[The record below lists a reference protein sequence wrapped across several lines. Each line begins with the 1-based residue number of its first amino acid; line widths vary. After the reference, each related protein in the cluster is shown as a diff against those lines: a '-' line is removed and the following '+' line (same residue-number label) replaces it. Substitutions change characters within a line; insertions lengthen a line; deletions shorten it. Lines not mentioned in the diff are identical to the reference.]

1 MAKTRKTS
9 IAEEIYQKLKRE
21 ILEAELPPGSL
32 ASEPEL
38 AVRLGASRTPV
49 HEALRQL
56 ESEGLIEL
64 IPRRG
69 ARILPLSHSDAR
81 EIYQLLSALDP
92 IAAGEVANQKPS
104 SDDLSVLSEATDEM
118 EKALVSQNLEEWAA
132 NDDRFHRELIRLSGN
147 RRLATI
153 VNRLFDQAHRA
164 QLTTLRL
171 RQSLDKSVKE
181 HRSILR
187 ALSSGNV
194 ERAKSQAQAH
204 RERGSEEILHLLE
217 LVRLPVI

>member
-1 MAKTRKTS
+1 MAQTKKNR

-64 IPRRG
+64 VPRRG
-69 ARILPLSHSDAR
+69 ARILPLSHNDAK
-81 EIYQLLSALDP
+81 EIYQLLAALDP
-92 IAAGEVANQKPS
+92 IAAGEIASRKPNS
-104 SDDLSVLSEATDEM
+104 GELSVLSEAT
-118 EKALVSQNLEEWAA
+118 EKMQQALASENLEEWAA
-132 NDDRFHRELIRLSGN
+132 NDDLFHRELIRLSGN
-147 RRLATI
+147 HRLATI

-187 ALSSGNV
+187 ALASGNV
-194 ERAKSQAQAH
+194 ERARNQAQAH
-204 RERGSEEILHLLE
+204 RERGSEEILRLLE
-217 LVRLPVI
+217 LVRMPVI